1 MQEIHQL
8 RAQLSSIAGAG
19 VGAGIPAAS
28 QTALAPPSDTQ
39 LKVLRQILTSAFIDS
54 VAVRLDVALKKGSSF
69 TSCRNVPYRAAGL
82 GSEHEV
88 FIHPSSALFH
98 RPPPDF
104 VVFTEITQSQG
115 RGEGPGKAW
124 LKGVTRINPTWLAT
138 LGKGMCTFS
147 RPVEMPGKAKLGASA
162 TSSSL
167 GLGKGLGNKDD
178 TREVIVV
185 PHFSDLGVDLP
196 AVKRKQRREGTRW
209 VMVE

>member
-8 RAQLSSIAGAG
+8 RAQLTSIAGAG
-19 VGAGIPAAS
+19 AGAGAGTGAGTMS
-28 QTALAPPSDTQ
+28 RTALAPPSDTQ

-98 RPPPDF
+98 RAPPDF

-124 LKGVTRINPTWLAT
+124 LKGVTKINPTWLAT

-147 RPVEMPGKAKLGASA
+147 RPVEMPGKAKLG
-162 TSSSL
+162 L
-167 GLGKGLGNKDD
+167 GLGNKDD

-209 VMVE
+209 VMAE

>member
-1 MQEIHQL
+1 MQEIQQL
-8 RAQLSSIAGAG
+8 RAQLTSIAGAG
-19 VGAGIPAAS
+19 AGAGTGTGANTTS
-28 QTALAPPSDTQ
+28 RTALAPPSDTQ

-54 VAVRLDVALKKGSSF
+54 VAVRVDVALKKGSSF

-98 RPPPDF
+98 RAPPDF
-104 VVFTEITQSQG
+104 VVFTEITRSHG

-124 LKGVTRINPTWLAT
+124 LKGVTKINPTWLAT

-147 RPVEMPGKAKLGASA
+147 RPVEMTTTGKPKSGLSALGN
-162 TSSSL
+162 
-167 GLGKGLGNKDD
+167 GLGGKDD